1 MDLCFITALLERGF
15 GLQPD
20 TEMILAQKLPFNGEA
35 IETQWP
41 LGASLEE
48 LSEELKKLNL

>member
-1 MDLCFITALLERGF
+1 LQDGF
-15 GLQPD
+15 GIHPNAHI
-20 TEMILAQKLPFNGEA
+20 MLAQKLPYKGEA

-48 LSEELKKLNL
+48 LGEELPRLGF